1 MSDGIFD
8 PNVSLDDVVGTVKS
22 SSVNPVEGIGD
33 TDIFNLDNFSLEKL
47 GETKEYWL
55 VGLLILF
62 VIGYYTY
69 NNVKELN
76 DSVNDKNQKINQNEK
91 GSTTF
96 APPEPNSSEDG
107 CCCWSAGGCSAGGCS
122 CWWLV
127 CWWLFFR
134 FVTVTYRTFRDR
146 GVADDWR
153 WRTSSLI
160 NIV

>member
-76 DSVNDKNQKINQNEK
+76 DSVNDKE
-91 GSTTF
+91 
-96 APPEPNSSEDG
+96 SENK
-107 CCCWSAGGCSAGGCS
+107 SE
-122 CWWLV
+122 
-127 CWWLFFR
+127 
-134 FVTVTYRTFRDR
+134 
-146 GVADDWR
+146 
-153 WRTSSLI
+153 
-160 NIV
+160 

>member
-8 PNVSLDDVVGTVKS
+8 PNVSLDDVVGNVKS
-22 SSVNPVEGIGD
+22 GSINPVEGLGD

-76 DSVNDKNQKINQNEK
+76 GSIIDKDLEK
-91 GSTTF
+91 DESD
-96 APPEPNSSEDG
+96 NKSE
-107 CCCWSAGGCSAGGCS
+107 
-122 CWWLV
+122 
-127 CWWLFFR
+127 
-134 FVTVTYRTFRDR
+134 
-146 GVADDWR
+146 
-153 WRTSSLI
+153 
-160 NIV
+160 

>member
-8 PNVSLDDVVGTVKS
+8 PNVSLDDVVGTVKTS
-22 SSVNPVEGIGD
+22 SINPVKELGD

-76 DSVNDKNQKINQNEK
+76 DSVTDEDKENKESDNK
-91 GSTTF
+91 
-96 APPEPNSSEDG
+96 SE
-107 CCCWSAGGCSAGGCS
+107 
-122 CWWLV
+122 
-127 CWWLFFR
+127 
-134 FVTVTYRTFRDR
+134 
-146 GVADDWR
+146 
-153 WRTSSLI
+153 
-160 NIV
+160 

>member
-8 PNVSLDDVVGTVKS
+8 PNVSLDDVVGTVKTS
-22 SSVNPVEGIGD
+22 SINPVKELGD

-76 DSVNDKNQKINQNEK
+76 DSVNDKE
-91 GSTTF
+91 
-96 APPEPNSSEDG
+96 SENK
-107 CCCWSAGGCSAGGCS
+107 SE
-122 CWWLV
+122 
-127 CWWLFFR
+127 
-134 FVTVTYRTFRDR
+134 
-146 GVADDWR
+146 
-153 WRTSSLI
+153 
-160 NIV
+160 

>member
-8 PNVSLDDVVGTVKS
+8 PNVSLDDVVGNVKS
-22 SSVNPVEGIGD
+22 GSINPVEGLGD

-76 DSVNDKNQKINQNEK
+76 DSVNDKE
-91 GSTTF
+91 
-96 APPEPNSSEDG
+96 SENK
-107 CCCWSAGGCSAGGCS
+107 SE
-122 CWWLV
+122 
-127 CWWLFFR
+127 
-134 FVTVTYRTFRDR
+134 
-146 GVADDWR
+146 
-153 WRTSSLI
+153 
-160 NIV
+160 